1 MINEKYRRDPEN
13 ITDFLKKE
21 KFRYISKTEFEF
33 EDEKYNEIEL
43 CDVVLEVIK
52 SFIDETGQYFIYKI
66 EEKNHQ
72 YEVTNLKEKILE
84 NFIFD
89 ELYILVDKKFNIIN
103 ILNIENII
111 EKINI
116 VQDEVKKIEN
126 VNLNLKYATLE
137 NLKNLLS
144 DENVVIKFIKNYKFL
159 NVFLNNLKEK
169 KEEII
174 IFGNKVIPIS
184 LDIKKENGVYIINGR
199 QSYYGLN
206 NLKLKKIFEEEY
218 QRSFKEISV
227 EYKRLLLQ
235 EDNVTRKVDS
245 LIKISS
251 KDKIRFSKREFLQN
265 IRKGIKYE

>member
-1 MINEKYRRDPEN
+1 MIDEKYRRNPEN

-21 KFRYISKTEFEF
+21 RFRYISKMEFEF

-43 CDVVLEVIK
+43 CDVVLEIIK
-52 SFIDETGQYFIYKI
+52 SFTDETGEYFIYKI

-72 YEVTNLKEKILE
+72 YDVPYLKEKILE

-89 ELYILVDKKFNIIN
+89 ELYILVDKKFNIIS
-103 ILNIENII
+103 ILNMENIV
-111 EKINI
+111 EKINL

-137 NLKNLLS
+137 NLKKFAS
-144 DENVVIKFIKNYKFL
+144 DEDRITKFIKNYRFL

-174 IFGNKVIPIS
+174 IFGNKVIPVS
-184 LDIKKENGVYIINGR
+184 LDVREENGVYIINGK
-199 QSYYGLN
+199 QSYYKLSN
-206 NLKLKKIFEEEY
+206 SKLKEIFEKEY
-218 QRSFKEISV
+218 QRSFKEIVV

-235 EDNVTRKVDS
+235 ESNITQKVDS
-245 LIKISS
+245 LIEISS
-251 KDKIRFSKREFLQN
+251 KDEIRFSKREFLQN
-265 IRKGIKYE
+265 FKDY